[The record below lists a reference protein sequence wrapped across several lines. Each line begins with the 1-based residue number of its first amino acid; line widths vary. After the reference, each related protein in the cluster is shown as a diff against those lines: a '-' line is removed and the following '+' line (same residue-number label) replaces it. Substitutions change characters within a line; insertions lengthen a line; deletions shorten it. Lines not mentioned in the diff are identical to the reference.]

1 MSNILSFPDR
11 GILSR
16 PSAKQ
21 FADEM
26 LRLLSDHART
36 DTVNRFELA
45 NMLMLLELHVLDRG
59 AFSVEEIYNAVID
72 DRTDVHEH
80 AESLM
85 TD

>member
-11 GILSR
+11 GIISR

-45 NMLMLLELHVLDRG
+45 NMLMLLEQHVLERG
-59 AFSVEEIYNAVID
+59 AFTLDEIIDGVID
-72 DRTDVHEH
+72 GRTAVYEH
-80 AESLM
+80 AESLF